1 MPRADAA
8 GANGFAVPARA
19 GILATVLAV
28 LAALAVSILAFAPVA
43 GAAALGA
50 DAAPAAGA
58 AHAGPEPVS
67 ALPAGVDDFT
77 FDSFDAKYRL
87 GVDEDGRAVLD
98 TVETLVAVFPDF
110 DQNRGVRRAI
120 PLDYDGHP
128 VDLEI
133 LSVTDET
140 GAPREYSTEADDD
153 GEFLLVSMAGD
164 DYVHGRQT
172 YVITHRQH
180 NVTHVPDDRAIDEF
194 YWDVNGTGWAQP
206 FGRVSAEV
214 ALDPTIAAGF
224 TGEAACYQ
232 GWSGSNEA
240 CAALDVQ
247 PGMVT
252 ASSRPL
258 GPYENLTVA
267 LAFEPGT
274 FVPRD
279 DAFTSSPA
287 AMIGAGGALAA
298 VGAAIAAIVARLT
311 RWRDHPG
318 RGTIIAQYEPP
329 EGLSAMEAAEL
340 VGKPGRGVT
349 ATILQLAIERKLRIV
364 ELRPRRFAVEY
375 GGGEGPD
382 SDSDQVLRALFS
394 TSGRREL
401 RQSDTALG
409 RRFVSLR
416 SAVKRRVVSQ
426 RLRRTPPAGPRVL
439 LAMAAIGGAVVSMVF
454 GIFALDAAMGG
465 AWPALGFVVA
475 ILAALVAVFALA
487 DVRPLTES
495 GRAAKDHLEG
505 LKVYIELAE
514 ADRLRMLQSPDGALR
529 DAGDVLKLNERLL
542 PYAVLFGLERD
553 WSRVLAAEYAER
565 GAEPEWYAGRSAFDA
580 AVFSAGVGSFSSA
593 ASTSWSGSSSS
604 SSSSG
609 SGGGG
614 SSGGGGGG
622 GGGGG
627 I

>member
-1 MPRADAA
+1 MISRRTGRKSRLLPRL
-8 GANGFAVPARA
+8 
-19 GILATVLAV
+19 LAIAV
-28 LAALAVSILAFAPVA
+28 LALLGAGALA
-43 GAAALGA
+43 
-50 DAAPAAGA
+50 AAPAAA
-58 AHAGPEPVS
+58 AGTSGTGRPPAGPAGPAAAAPPAV
-67 ALPAGVDDFT
+67 AVLPAGVDDFS
-77 FDSFDAKYRL
+77 FESFDAKYRL
-87 GVDEDGRAVLD
+87 GIDEGGRAVLD
-98 TVETLVAVFPDF
+98 TVETLVAVFPEF

-140 GAPREYSTEADDD
+140 GAAREYSTEADED

-164 DYVHGRQT
+164 EYVHGRQT

-180 NVTHVPDDRAIDEF
+180 NVTHVPDDRPIDEF

-214 ALDPTIAAGF
+214 TLDPAVAAGF

-247 PGMVT
+247 PHGVT
-252 ASSRPL
+252 ASSRAL

-287 AMIGAGGALAA
+287 ALVGAGGALAA
-298 VGAAIAAIVARLT
+298 VGAAIAAVVARLT
-311 RWRDHPG
+311 RWRNHPG

-329 EGLSAMEAAEL
+329 EGVSAMEAAEL

-349 ATILQLAIERKLRIV
+349 ATILQLAIARRLRIV
-364 ELRPRRFAVEY
+364 ELSPRRFAVEY

-382 SDSDQVLRALFS
+382 PDADQVLRALFAS
-394 TSGRREL
+394 SGRREL

-409 RRFVSLR
+409 RKFISLR
-416 SAVKRRVVSQ
+416 SAVRRRVVAQ
-426 RLRRTPPAGPRVL
+426 GFRRTPPAGPRVL
-439 LAMAAIGGAVVSMVF
+439 LGMAAIGGAVISMVF

-465 AWPALGFVVA
+465 AWPALGFVVG
-475 ILAALVAVFALA
+475 ILAALVACFALA
-487 DVRPLTES
+487 EVRPLTEP

-505 LKVYIELAE
+505 LRVYIELAE

-529 DAGDVLKLNERLL
+529 DAESVLKLNERLL

-580 AVFSAGVGSFSSA
+580 AVFSAGVGSFATAS
-593 ASTSWSGSSSS
+593 STSWSGSSSS